1 LGNSLKAISS
11 LYSHSG
17 LLRATRTPV
26 MMMHSYARTNRRVIR
41 ANNRANR
48 PGDHVMLETT
58 ITGSLPK
65 PTWLAE
71 PEKLWAA
78 WSTNDP
84 KRLEE
89 AKQDAVRL
97 AIREQEEAGID
108 IVTDGEQRRQ
118 HFVHGV
124 LEKIEGIDFNKKIRI
139 GIRNDRYDADCP
151 TVVSQL
157 KRTAPIHTDEVTF
170 ARAHTDRKLKF
181 TLPGPMTIVD
191 TLADEHYGDRPA
203 MAMAFAEIL
212 NQEARDLVAAGAD
225 NIQFDEPAFN
235 VYLDAV
241 PTWGRDALN
250 RAVEGLNCT
259 TAVHI
264 CYGYGIEANLKWKAT
279 LGDVWN
285 QYEAIL
291 PPLAESNIDQV
302 SLEFAGARVPMEVIR
317 LLNGKKDVLVGAID
331 VTTLTP
337 ESPDEVASV
346 IREALKYTSPDR
358 IYPCTN
364 CGMVPLP
371 RTVSKGKLRALGAG
385 AALVRDE
392 L

>member
-1 LGNSLKAISS
+1 
-11 LYSHSG
+11 
-17 LLRATRTPV
+17 
-26 MMMHSYARTNRRVIR
+26 
-41 ANNRANR
+41 
-48 PGDHVMLETT
+48 MLETT

-108 IVTDGEQRRQ
+108 IVTDGEQPRQ

-124 LEKIEGIDFNKKIRI
+124 LEKIEGIDFNKKTRI
-139 GIRNDRYDADCP
+139 GIRNDRYEADCP

-157 KRTAPIHTDEVTF
+157 KRTAPIHTDEVAF

-291 PPLAESNIDQV
+291 PPLAESDIDQV

-346 IREALKYTSPDR
+346 IREALKYASPDR

-385 AALVRDE
+385 AALVRNE